1 MRSYELI
8 NLSLFVVLGD
18 NIAYMYNDI
27 KTAIVGK
34 FKNGLLVRSSYSV
47 SAVLLV
53 IAKPN

>member
-18 NIAYMYNDI
+18 NIAYIYNDI

-47 SAVLLV
+47 SAVLLA